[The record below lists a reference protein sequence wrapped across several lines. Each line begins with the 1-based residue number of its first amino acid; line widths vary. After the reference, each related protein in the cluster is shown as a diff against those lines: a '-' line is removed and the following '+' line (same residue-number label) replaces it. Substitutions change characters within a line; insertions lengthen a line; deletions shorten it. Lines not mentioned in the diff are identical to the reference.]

1 MKSRELALTRQGRK
15 IKAWL
20 YFPEPAPKGLLP
32 ALIFCHG
39 IPGSKPDPFDRGY
52 IPLFEEFTSLGL
64 ACATFNFSG
73 CGLSEGN
80 IDMKGWH
87 NDLDSVIDAVY
98 DCPGIDPKSI
108 HCIGFSAGGAIAS
121 RIVSYNKHVASLL
134 LMATP
139 CNFADI
145 LPKDPELLKAHFLSI
160 GTIRDDFFPGDLMK
174 WYNDFLEVD
183 PAHWLPFI
191 NPRPVGIV
199 HGDHDETVPV
209 SHARKLYDKAW
220 EPKKITILEGAGH
233 QLRKDPRIIQVIR
246 DWLKEVL

>member
-1 MKSRELALTRQGRK
+1 MRSRELALTRQGRK

-39 IPGSKPDPFDRGY
+39 IPGSKPDPSDRGY
-52 IPLFEEFTSLGL
+52 IPLFEEFTGDGF

-73 CGLSEGN
+73 CGLSDGD
-80 IDMKGWH
+80 IDMSDWH
-87 NDLDSVIDAVY
+87 TDLNAVIDAVY
-98 DCPGIDPKSI
+98 DCPGIDPGSI

-121 RIVSYNKHVASLL
+121 KIVSYNKHASSLL

-139 CNFADI
+139 CSFSDI
-145 LPKDPELLKAHFLSI
+145 LPQDPELLRVHFRSI
-160 GTIRDDFFPGDLMK
+160 GIIRDDSFPGDLMK
-174 WYNDFLEVD
+174 WYKGFLEIK

-191 NPRPVGIV
+191 FPRPVGIV
-199 HGDHDETVPV
+199 HGDCDETVPV
-209 SHARKLYDKAW
+209 HHATILYNAAFK
-220 EPKKITILEGAGH
+220 PKKLTILEGATH
-233 QLRKDPRIIQVIR
+233 QLRKDPRTIQIIR

>member
-1 MKSRELALTRQGRK
+1 MLA
-15 IKAWL
+15 
-20 YFPEPAPKGLLP
+20 
-32 ALIFCHG
+32 
-39 IPGSKPDPFDRGY
+39 
-52 IPLFEEFTSLGL
+52 
-64 ACATFNFSG
+64 
-73 CGLSEGN
+73 
-80 IDMKGWH
+80 WH
-87 NDLDSVIDAVY
+87 KDLDAVIDAVY

-121 RIVSYNKHVASLL
+121 KIVSYNKHVASLL

-139 CNFADI
+139 CTFADI
-145 LPKDPELLKAHFLSI
+145 LPKDPALLKAHFLSI
-160 GTIRDDFFPGDLMK
+160 GTIRDDSFPGDLMK
-174 WYNDFLEVD
+174 WYNDFLVVD

-199 HGDHDETVPV
+199 HGDHDETVPE

-220 EPKKITILEGAGH
+220 DPKKITILEGAGH

>member
-1 MKSRELALTRQGRK
+1 MRSRELVLTRQGRK

-20 YFPEPAPKGLLP
+20 FFPEPAPKGLLP

-39 IPGSKPDPFDRGY
+39 IPGSKPDPGDRGY
-52 IPLFEEFTSLGL
+52 IPLFEELTSYGF

-80 IDMKGWH
+80 IDMLEWH
-87 NDLDSVIDAVY
+87 HDLDAVIDVVY
-98 DCPGIDPKSI
+98 DCPGIYPKSI

-139 CNFADI
+139 CNFVDI
-145 LPKDPELLKAHFLSI
+145 LPKDPALLKAHFLSI
-160 GTIRDDFFPGDLMK
+160 GTIRDDSFPSDLMK
-174 WYNDFLEVD
+174 WYNGFLEVK

-191 NPRPVGIV
+191 FPRPVGIV
-199 HGDHDETVPV
+199 HGDCDETVPV
-209 SHARKLYDKAW
+209 RHATMLYHAAFK
-220 EPKKITILEGAGH
+220 PKKLTILEGATH
-233 QLRKDPRIIQVIR
+233 QLRKDPRIVQVIR